1 MTTNTRITQHEKDL
15 NKFPEDVASVYNQ
28 GVEAGKSVKVKEL
41 LTVLDLKELL
51 TVLDLVDAAST
62 NELLLAAK
70 RALSCLEKPDNLSED
85 EQGHV
90 VDDLLHAI
98 CEVDPD
104 FSYKP

>member
-1 MTTNTRITQHEKDL
+1 MNEHKIYNTKLIRDSLDDTKL
-15 NKFPEDVASVYNQ
+15 NI
-28 GVEAGKSVKVKEL
+28 
-41 LTVLDLKELL
+41 
-51 TVLDLVDAAST
+51 
-62 NELLLAAK
+62 LLLAAK
-70 RALSCLEKPDNLSED
+70 RALSCLETPDDLSED